1 MHQNPQ
7 HDQARAASG
16 AAETVGA
23 DFEVL
28 ITAGEAWPAFERAVL
43 AARREIS
50 ASFRLFNFTTELLS
64 PEARA
69 VGSTWAD
76 LVADALR
83 RGVRVRLV
91 VSDFDAV
98 MAAPLHAA
106 AQKTLAQ
113 AAALTAEL
121 SADEAARLSVSAS
134 LHPARAG
141 MLTRLVFSP
150 FVLGK
155 LRRLPHRLRPRG
167 VTYGPPN
174 LHPVSHHQKV
184 AVIDREVLY
193 MGGLDLNRRRY
204 DTPEHDLP
212 AHETWADVQLLVR
225 GPEAEEAAR
234 HLDQFL
240 DEIAGKRRAETG
252 GAVRRTL
259 SAPRITPWALSPRTL
274 LKEIETDHLAAFE
287 RAEKLIYLE
296 TQFLRSSK
304 IARGLARAARRNPD
318 LSLILVLPALPEDV
332 AFEDN
337 RELDAR
343 YGMALQADALNKVT
357 RAFGAR
363 ACIASPV
370 QPRMAARETPA
381 VLAGS
386 PVIYL
391 HSKVLIIDGSF
402 GVVGSANLNGRS
414 MRWDTESALRLTQPE
429 RVALLW
435 QRLAW
440 HWWREDL
447 PPEAHHPASASA
459 WWQKEVRRNGVRLPE
474 ARRGLLVPHDPEQMA
489 DLRQPLPGAP
499 EDIV

>member
-7 HDQARAASG
+7 PEDKSA
-16 AAETVGA
+16 T

-28 ITAGEAWPAFERAVL
+28 ITAEEAWPAFERAVL
-43 AARREIS
+43 GAEREIS
-50 ASFRLFNFTTELLS
+50 ASFRLFNFATKLLS
-64 PEARA
+64 PEARQI
-69 VGSTWAD
+69 GDTWAD
-76 LVADALR
+76 LITDALV

-91 VSDFDAV
+91 VSDFDPV
-98 MAAPLHAA
+98 MASPLHAA
-106 AQKTLAQ
+106 AMKTLAQ
-113 AAALTAEL
+113 AAALTADL
-121 SADEAARLSVSAS
+121 HPDAAARLSVSAS

-150 FVLGK
+150 FVLKK
-155 LRRLPHRLRPRG
+155 LRSLPRRLRPRG

-174 LHPVSHHQKV
+174 LYPASHHQKV
-184 AVIDREVLY
+184 AVIDRKVLY
-193 MGGLDLNRRRY
+193 LGGLDLNRRRY
-204 DTPEHDLP
+204 DTPAHDLP

-240 DEIAGKRRAETG
+240 DEIALKRQAEKG

-259 SAPRITPWALSPRTL
+259 SGPRKTPWALSPRTL
-274 LKEIETDHLAAFE
+274 LKEIEEDHLAAFQ

-318 LSLILVLPALPEDV
+318 LSLILILPALPEDV
-332 AFEDN
+332 AFEGN
-337 RELDAR
+337 RDLDAR
-343 YGMALQADALNKVT
+343 YGMALQAEALEKVT
-357 RAFGAR
+357 AAFGER

-429 RVALLW
+429 RVSLLW
-435 QRLAW
+435 HRLAR

-447 PPEAHHPASASA
+447 PPEALGPASAAA
-459 WWQKEVRRNGVRLPE
+459 WWRQEVRRNGVRRPE
-474 ARRGLLVPHDPEQMA
+474 ARRGLLVPHDPEQLA
-489 DLRQPLPGAP
+489 DLRQSVPGAP